1 MKEKPIRNF
10 YAGPGKIPKHVIQK
24 MNSEFN
30 NYRGLGMSVMEI
42 SHRAS
47 PILELIERTSEKI
60 RNMLTLDANHSVIF
74 LQGGGSLQFHMVP
87 MNLSGTN
94 DPVDYIDT
102 GYWADKAI
110 NAAKSLGRDIHLA
123 GQAYTSI
130 PKDLDIRDHTRY
142 LHLCSNNTVMGTQ
155 WKDFPYTNIPIVADM
170 SSDLLSK
177 KINANKFDIIYAHG
191 QKTIGASG
199 VTVVIVSNS
208 LLEERSYDIPDF
220 FSYRTHVAAKSNYH
234 TPPVFAIYTIE
245 CMLDWLNNE
254 IGGIETMEKINH
266 EKASKLYQW
275 LDHSELFSCPV
286 EIHSRSLMNVI
297 FDPIDQKVGK
307 RFSAAAEQ
315 EGFLGLEG
323 HRTRGGFR
331 ASLYNAVS
339 LEDVNELIEF
349 MRSFENNYS

>member
-1 MKEKPIRNF
+1 MPE
-10 YAGPGKIPKHVIQK
+10 HVIQK
-24 MNSEFN
+24 MNSELS

-42 SHRAS
+42 NHRAS
-47 PILELIERTSEKI
+47 PIIELIERTSEKI
-60 RNMLTLDANHSVIF
+60 RKILALDTNHSVIF

-87 MNLSGTN
+87 MNLSATN

-102 GYWADKAI
+102 GYWANKAI
-110 NAAKSLGRDIHLA
+110 NAAKAMGRNIHLA
-123 GQAYTSI
+123 GQAYKSI
-130 PKDLDIRDHTRY
+130 PKHLDIREQSQY

-155 WKDFPYTNIPIVADM
+155 WKDFPNTEIPIVADM

-177 KINANKFDIIYAHG
+177 KINANEFDIIYAHG

-220 FSYRTHVAAKSNYH
+220 FSYRTHMKAKSNYH

-245 CMLDWLNNE
+245 CMIDWLNNE
-254 IGGIETMEKINH
+254 IGGIEIMEKINH
-266 EKASKLYQW
+266 EKASALYQW
-275 LDHSELFSCPV
+275 LERSELFNCPV

-297 FDPIDQKVGK
+297 FDPIDQKVGEE
-307 RFSAAAEQ
+307 FSAAAEQ
-315 EGFLGLEG
+315 EGFFGLEG

-339 LEDVNELIEF
+339 TEDVNELIEF